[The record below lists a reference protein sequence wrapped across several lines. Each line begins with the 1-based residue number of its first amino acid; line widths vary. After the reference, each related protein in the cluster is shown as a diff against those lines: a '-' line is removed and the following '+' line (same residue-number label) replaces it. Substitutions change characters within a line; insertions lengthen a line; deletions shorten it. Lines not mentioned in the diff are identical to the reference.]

1 MRGQGHV
8 VVAGCRH
15 GGLAVTR
22 ALGPLGFRITAVTPD
37 PDEFGTASRYVSEVA
52 VCPPPQDEEAF
63 AAFLLRHCHRWR
75 GALVLETEDPY
86 TIALGRWKEE
96 LLTAGY
102 RVAAPHWEQSRW
114 FLEKHRTDA
123 LADSVG
129 VPRPRLHHPRS
140 SSQLAEA
147 IADLRFPLLVKP
159 VRSSDF
165 VARFGTKL
173 WVVADASEL
182 IERFDMATAH
192 GIEVVLQEMIPG
204 TDAATLESVE
214 VYVNGD
220 GSWGG
225 DQCNIKLRQAPPM
238 WGVMRVGRSVPMIE
252 DVRDHTRRLLDAAG
266 YSGYA
271 SAEFK
276 RDPRDGQAKLIE
288 VNARL
293 PRNGQLM
300 LASGTNFPLLIY
312 RDLVEGVPS
321 RPQPVRPTWFIDV
334 VADVGTTVVRDRAQ
348 LRRPRDLVRP
358 YLARRKA
365 FAVLSRRDPR
375 PFLSMLGSRVRKR
388 LGRTP
393 EQPCRGAGG

>member
-1 MRGQGHV
+1 MGQRGHV

-15 GGLAVTR
+15 GGLAVIR

-37 PDEFGTASRYVSEVA
+37 PNEFGTTSRYVGEVA
-52 VCPPPQDEEAF
+52 VCPSPQDDEAF
-63 AAFLLRHCHRWR
+63 AAFLLRHRQRWL

-86 TIALGRWKEE
+86 TIALGRWKED
-96 LLTAGY
+96 LLAAGY

-123 LADSVG
+123 LADSVD
-129 VPRPRLHHPRS
+129 VPRPALHHPRS
-140 SSQLAEA
+140 ASELDEA
-147 IADLRFPLLVKP
+147 IADVRFPVVVKP
-159 VRSSDF
+159 VRSAEF

-173 WVVADASEL
+173 WVAGDASEL
-182 IERFDMATAH
+182 VERFDLATAR
-192 GIEVVLQEMIPG
+192 GVDVVVQEMIPG
-204 TDAATLESVE
+204 TDDATLESVE

-225 DQCNIKLRQAPPM
+225 EQCNLKVRQAPPM

-252 DVRDHTRRLLDAAG
+252 DVREHTRRLLEAVG
-266 YSGYA
+266 YRGYA

-321 RPQPVRPTWFIDV
+321 RMQPVRPTWFIDV
-334 VADVGTTVVRDRAQ
+334 VADVGTTAVRDRSQ

-388 LGRTP
+388 LGGRERP
-393 EQPCRGAGG
+393 RRGAGR